1 MQNILGQGQA
11 CSVCTSKKSWF
22 SAPKLTLCPLQPSIG
37 VKTRSGSEVSVD
49 VMSPPLCCRTTKY
62 DSVKQTFWTP
72 RQQYSSDLVWNL
84 CHTFMMIWC
93 GFVQTW
99 GNPKEC
105 CFRTKTCGHHL
116 CRETWLYQTI
126 STYIHTYIYIYLR
139 HAVSQSHTSGKDMIK
154 PTAARKW
161 RKNTWAREPFS
172 ARCQAHRANQTSV
185 GQEVP
190 TGLTNLWSFV
200 GSGWSLV
207 GLFSCL
213 SWV

>member
-1 MQNILGQGQA
+1 
-11 CSVCTSKKSWF
+11 
-22 SAPKLTLCPLQPSIG
+22 LQPSIG

-126 STYIHTYIYIYLR
+126 STYIHTYIYIFETCCISISYFWEG
-139 HAVSQSHTSGKDMIK
+139 HDQTQSCQEMKKEHLSPGALFCSMPSTSRKSDLCG
-154 PTAARKW
+154 AR
-161 RKNTWAREPFS
+161 
-172 ARCQAHRANQTSV
+172 
-185 GQEVP
+185 G
-190 TGLTNLWSFV
+190 TNRTYK
-200 GSGWSLV
+200 SLV
-207 GLFSCL
+207 ICRIRLVTCRII
-213 SWV
+213 

>member
-126 STYIHTYIYIYLR
+126 STYIHIYIYIWDMLYLNLILLGR
-139 HAVSQSHTSGKDMIK
+139 TWSNPQLPGNEERTPEPGSPFLLDAKHIAQIRPLWVKRYQPDLQISG
-154 PTAARKW
+154 
-161 RKNTWAREPFS
+161 
-172 ARCQAHRANQTSV
+172 H
-185 GQEVP
+185 
-190 TGLTNLWSFV
+190 L
-200 GSGWSLV
+200 
-207 GLFSCL
+207 
-213 SWV
+213 